1 MKPEISFVI
10 PFLDEERNLT
20 PLCRQIS
27 SVMSKLKKTYEI
39 ILIDDGSTDR
49 SLQEA
54 RMIADKNNN
63 LKIVV
68 FRRNFG
74 KSAGFS
80 VGFEESQGKYII
92 SMDADLQDDPEEIPR
107 FIKKLDEG
115 FDLVVGWKKKRH
127 DAAFFV
133 NFSRIANWLIR
144 RSTGLKI
151 HDLNCGF
158 KAYKSDLAKS
168 LNLYGEQF
176 RFIPVFAK
184 IRGFEICEIPVTHHA
199 RKYGRSKY
207 SAKKVL
213 KGLLD
218 FFTVLFFSGFG
229 TRPMHFFGGLGL
241 ASSGLGFVVALVLT
255 FQKFAYGY
263 SLSDRPLL
271 LLAALLMVFGLQ
283 LISMGILG
291 EVILDRTLKS
301 SDTYE
306 VQEIINSKK

>member
-1 MKPEISFVI
+1 MKTEVSFVI

-20 PLCRQIS
+20 PLCNQIS
-27 SVMSKLKKTYEI
+27 DVMNKLSKTYEI
-39 ILIDDGSTDR
+39 ILIDDGSIDR

-54 RMIADKNNN
+54 RIIADKNNN
-63 LKIVV
+63 IKIII

-80 VGFEESQGKYII
+80 AGFRESRGKYVIT
-92 SMDADLQDDPEEIPR
+92 MDADLQDDPKEIPR

-115 FDLVVGWKKKRH
+115 FDLVVGWKRKRH

-133 NFSRIANWLIR
+133 SFSKIANWLIR
-144 RSTGLKI
+144 KSTGLKI

-158 KAYKSDLAKS
+158 KAYKSKLAKS

-184 IRGFEICEIPVTHHA
+184 IRGFDICEIPVTHHA
-199 RKYGRSKY
+199 RKFGRSKY

-218 FFTVLFFSGFG
+218 FFTVMFFSGFG

-241 ASSGLGFVVALVLT
+241 AGFALGFIVALVLT
-255 FQKFAYGY
+255 FQKLVYGFP
-263 SLSDRPLL
+263 LSDRPLL
-271 LLAALLMVFGLQ
+271 LLAALLMVFGVQ

-291 EVILDRTLKS
+291 EVVLDRTLKS

>member
-20 PLCRQIS
+20 PLCKQIS
-27 SVMSKLKKTYEI
+27 DVMNKLKKSYEI
-39 ILIDDGSTDR
+39 ILIDDGSIDR

-54 RMIADKNNN
+54 RTIAAKNNN
-63 LKIVV
+63 IKIIV

-80 VGFEESQGKYII
+80 AGFGQSSGKYII
-92 SMDADLQDDPEEIPR
+92 SMDADLQDDPKEIPR

-127 DAAFFV
+127 DTAFFV
-133 NFSRIANWLIR
+133 NFSRVANWLIR

-158 KAYKSDLAKS
+158 KAYQRELAKS

-184 IRGFEICEIPVTHHA
+184 IRGFSICEIPVTHHA
-199 RKYGRSKY
+199 RKFGRSKY

-229 TRPMHFFGGLGL
+229 TRPMHFFGGIGLGGF
-241 ASSGLGFVVALVLT
+241 GLGFIIAFVLA
-255 FQKFAYGY
+255 FQKIVYGY

-271 LLAALLMVFGLQ
+271 LLAALLMVFGVQ

-301 SDTYE
+301 SDTYAIR
-306 VQEIINSKK
+306 EIIKRRK